1 MVQVVVDGRDLE
13 SVRQFEDF
21 FDIVEPVVILD
32 DEPISDSFRKAAEIL
47 FEALKCLFFITVDA
61 ANMED
66 DFVLIVDAQTLQ
78 HFGVV
83 REIEDSARHDI
94 FVGRIQDG
102 VLARMERHPHAALAD
117 LRADVLEGFCVDV
130 PPRERIDRAGAEWD
144 QVRADAEQLDIVL
157 AVVVDHLLQRGQ
169 IMCGHFRQLLRG
181 RVALHDAADVG
192 VRCADIQAGIA
203 YAHRGS
209 SFHSEFPMELNYC
222 VTFFSARIFY
232 GNPSTT
238 HRTSGYH

>member
-13 SVRQFEDF
+13 SVGQLEDLL
-21 FDIVEPVVILD
+21 DIVEPIVILD

-47 FEALKCLFFITVDA
+47 FEALKCFFFITVDA
-61 ANMED
+61 ADMQD

-94 FVGRIQDG
+94 LVGRIQDG

-117 LRADVLEGFCVDV
+117 LRADVLEGFGVDV
-130 PPRERIDRAGAEWD
+130 PPGERVDRAGAERD
-144 QVRADAEQLDIVL
+144 QVRADAEQSDIVL

-169 IMCGHFRQLLRG
+169 IMRGHLRQLF
-181 RVALHDAADVG
+181 RVRIALHDTADIGVGCADVE
-192 VRCADIQAGIA
+192 AGIA
-203 YAHRGS
+203 DGHFILPS
-209 SFHSEFPMELNYC
+209 Q
-222 VTFFSARIFY
+222 FSYIF
-232 GNPSTT
+232 
-238 HRTSGYH
+238 RV